1 MQCYCGT
8 GREFDDCCGSYLE
21 GRAKPDTAEALM
33 RSRYS
38 AYVTQNIDYVVASHD
53 PASVDA
59 VDPEGA
65 RRWASESSWQGL
77 EIVDTLAGGPGDETG
92 EVEFIARYEAEG
104 KGVAHHERAQF
115 KRIDGNWFYVDGVM
129 IRPKPAR
136 RDAPKVG
143 RNEPC
148 PCGSGKKYKKC
159 HGA

>member
-8 GREFDDCCGSYLE
+8 GRDFDDCCRPYLE
-21 GRAKPDTAEALM
+21 GGAKPDTAEALM

-38 AYVTQNIDYVVASHD
+38 AYVTENIDYVVATHD
-53 PASVDA
+53 PATVET

-65 RRWASESSWQGL
+65 RRWSQESTWRGL
-77 EIVDTLAGGPGDETG
+77 EIVDTLAGGPGDNTG
-92 EVEFIARYEAEG
+92 EVEFVARYESEG
-104 KGVAHHERAQF
+104 QDVGHHERAQF
-115 KRIDGNWFYVDGVM
+115 RRIDGAWFYMDGAM

-136 RDAPKVG
+136 REAPKVG